1 MATVKKLFIFSTT
14 FLSGIAVLITI
25 ICLATEQWIYT
36 DKLKIVSKD
45 NFIGYYNHL
54 KYGLFQG
61 TYRQVVPTTNAYQ
74 ITITCLAE
82 KNICA
87 FICANS
93 TDMRYSILKDIYDGK
108 DVNINIDNC
117 PKVSTYHQ
125 YYNRPI
131 QLHTSSNSVEKIYI
145 NCGVWVSTI
154 LFLVISITFGF
165 ISASLS
171 LYNTVSNPVQVY
183 LSIYGLFIYTAI
195 AACSSSIAIIL
206 WGIHYHK
213 NIFHNV
219 AFFYTLTGEMSSD
232 KTAYLGY
239 SYWLNL
245 IPIVLYISSI
255 CVLYAREYLISRDP
269 KQKIVHREEHGDP
282 IIYLY

>member
-1 MATVKKLFIFSTT
+1 MATVKKLFVFATT
-14 FLSGIAVLITI
+14 FLSGIAVLLTI
-25 ICLATEQWIYT
+25 VCLATEQWIYT
-36 DKLKIVSKD
+36 DKLKIVSD
-45 NFIGYYNHL
+45 SDFDGYYNHV

-61 TYRQVVPTTNAYQ
+61 TYAQVVPTQGSYQ
-74 ITITCLAE
+74 ITITCLAKE
-82 KNICA
+82 NVCA
-87 FICANS
+87 FLCGNS
-93 TDMRYSILKDIYDGK
+93 TEMRYSILRDLYDGK
-108 DVNINIDNC
+108 PVTMNIADCPTIATYRQNYNI
-117 PKVSTYHQ
+117 
-125 YYNRPI
+125 PI
-131 QLHTSSNSVEKIYI
+131 QLRSSSDSADKTYI

-183 LSIYGLFIYTAI
+183 LSIYGLFVYTAI
-195 AACSSSIAIIL
+195 ASCSSLIAVIL

-213 NIFHNV
+213 TILHNV

-232 KTAYLGY
+232 RMAYLGY

-245 IPIVLYISSI
+245 IPIVLYICSI
-255 CVLYAREYLISRDP
+255 CVLYLREYLISRDP